1 MPSPE
6 HNRARPLVWILVVA
20 FLSSCASAAKQQ
32 SAGDNAEL
40 NQQKRRA
47 SLQIGAGEYA
57 EAVRSLEALVKATPK
72 DEQAYTMLGDAYCGL
87 GDFANAV
94 KNYEQAIRIDYGD
107 YQPHLKLGTLLMENG
122 KTGRA
127 LTEFE
132 IAMKFGDA
140 DPLVHYNYGLALNE
154 LGRKKEALVQW
165 RAARDMAPDNAE
177 FVAAV
182 GIGLTGINDKA
193 AVEAF
198 ARAEEL
204 GMKSAAF
211 DNNYALALERVGENE
226 EAESRFRRAVER
238 NDARQSTYRRN
249 LARNYLR
256 AGKHEDAAREFG
268 VLVRDDGGKW
278 SDTVYLARASLE
290 LGRFGDAVAAL
301 APFAA
306 DVEAG
311 KIARTDPRIDGMPP
325 SLGEALSVVGMAWR
339 GQGDLARARDYL
351 QRAASESPD
360 DPSVL
365 INYGVVLAES
375 GMLPDARA
383 QWERVLKI
391 DPDNATARANLSA
404 FGQ

>member
-1 MPSPE
+1 MQSLRYG
-6 HNRARPLVWILVVA
+6 RAHLLAWLAAA
-20 FLSSCASAAKQQ
+20 FLVSCASAAKQQ
-32 SAGDNAEL
+32 SAEENAEL
-40 NQQKRRA
+40 NKLKRRA
-47 SLQIGAGEYA
+47 SLQISAGEYA
-57 EAVRSLEALVKATPK
+57 EAVRSLESLVKTTPK
-72 DEQAYTMLGDAYCGL
+72 DEQAYTMLGDAYRGV

-107 YQPHLKLGTLLMENG
+107 YQPHLKLGTLLMENN

-140 DPLVHYNYGLALNE
+140 DPLVHYNYGLALND
-154 LGRKKEALVQW
+154 LGRKPEALVQW
-165 RAARDMAPDNAE
+165 RAASKMDPDNAE

-182 GIGLTGINDKA
+182 GIGLTGVDDPA
-193 AVEAF
+193 AIQAF

-204 GMKSAAF
+204 GMNSAAF
-211 DNNYALALERVGENE
+211 SNNYALALERVGENE
-226 EAESRFRRAVER
+226 KAESYFRRAVER
-238 NDARQSTYRRN
+238 NDARQSEYRRN

-256 AGKHEDAAREFG
+256 AGKHEDAAREFAI
-268 VLVRDDGGKW
+268 LVSNDGGKW
-278 SDTVYLARASLE
+278 SDTVYLARACVE
-290 LGRFGDAVAAL
+290 MKRFDDAIAGL
-301 APFAA
+301 APFA
-306 DVEAG
+306 DSVESG
-311 KIARTDPRIDGMPP
+311 KIARTDPRIDRMPP

-339 GQGDLARARDYL
+339 GAGDLARSRDYL
-351 QRAASESPD
+351 RRAASQSPD